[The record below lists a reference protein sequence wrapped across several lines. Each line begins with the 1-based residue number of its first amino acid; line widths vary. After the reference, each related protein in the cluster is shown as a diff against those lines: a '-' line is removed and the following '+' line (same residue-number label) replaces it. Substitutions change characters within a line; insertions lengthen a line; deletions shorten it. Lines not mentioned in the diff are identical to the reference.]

1 MHTLLQDLRYAIRS
15 LRKSPAFSAIAV
27 LTLALAIG
35 ANTAVFSVVNGVLL
49 KPLPYPDAERVAYV
63 GFEWSG
69 GGVASTS
76 TALQFAYL
84 RENARVFEGVTTFRS
99 ISARLGDEPGSGWVD
114 GIRISEDFFDV
125 VGAHPVIGRAF
136 TRAESEPGGPG
147 AVVLGHDVWR
157 TRFAADPDVV
167 GRTIRLGEEVR
178 TVVGVMPADF
188 RFVGWEDRSDML
200 VPLQLDPDPADLGQ
214 NYTVLA
220 RLRDRAAPAEIEAD
234 LAGVLQGLGEEH
246 PDQAGGKAGIQLV
259 PYQDIFV
266 GDLRSTLL
274 VLFGATLFVLL
285 IACADVANLL
295 LARGTVRKRE
305 IATRAA
311 LGASRGRIVRQLLT
325 ESLVVGVL
333 AGAGGL
339 LIGLW
344 SIDALLAVAPQ
355 SIPRAEDIG
364 LDGRVLGF
372 SLILAVATAVL
383 FGLAS
388 ALTASHLNLTSAL
401 KGGGRG
407 ETGDRGRTRT
417 RNTLIVAEVAIS
429 LVLLI
434 GAGLLIA
441 SLLELRRVEPGFN
454 AENVLTVEIER
465 TPGAYGDAE
474 QVQRFQEQALER
486 IRAVPGITAAAG
498 VSMLPLVGQYNFPI
512 TIDGRPDDYETAIQL
527 RVISDGFFRTLET
540 PLVRGRDLTPADATG
555 APAVIINEAMAEHY
569 WPDGDELGQRVL
581 IGQFGEM
588 SIPGFPVVPHEVV
601 GVTADMRALGLDQPP
616 ERMIFTSQAAD
627 RMAGLPAFVIRTQD
641 PAAVSGAVAR
651 AIQEVDPRMTELEFR
666 AMSDLVAA
674 SVARESFTML
684 LMTLFAGVAL
694 LLTVMGIYGVISYSV
709 GQRIREIGVRIA
721 LGAGRGHV
729 LKMVVRQGMLP
740 VLIGLG
746 LGLAAAFGLTRIL
759 ASMLYG
765 VGTQDPVTFVAVTLL
780 IAAVALIASYL
791 PARRATRIDPLT
803 ALRNE

>member
-1 MHTLLQDLRYAIRS
+1 METLLQDLHYSIRS
-15 LRKSPAFSAIAV
+15 LRKSPGFTAVAV
-27 LTLALAIG
+27 LALALAIG

-63 GFEWSG
+63 GFEWGSG
-69 GGVASTS
+69 GIASAST
-76 TALQFAYL
+76 AFQFAYI
-84 RENARVFEGVTTFRS
+84 RENARVFDGVTTYRS
-99 ISARLGDEPGSGWVD
+99 ISAPLGDEPGSGWVD
-114 GIRISEDFFDV
+114 GIRVSEDFFDV
-125 VGAHPVIGRAF
+125 VGAHPVIGRSF
-136 TRAESEPGGPG
+136 TPAESQPGGPG
-147 AVVLGHDVWR
+147 AVVLGNDVWQ
-157 TRFAADPDVV
+157 TRFGADPAVV
-167 GRTIRLGEEVR
+167 GRTIRLGGEVR
-178 TVVGVMPADF
+178 TVVGVLPPDF
-188 RFVGWEDRSDML
+188 RFVGWEDQSEIL
-200 VPLQLDPDPADLGQ
+200 VPLQLEADPADLGQ

-220 RLRDRAAPAEIEAD
+220 RLREGAAPAEIEAD
-234 LAGVLQGLGEEH
+234 LARVLRGLGEEY
-246 PDQAGGKAGIQLV
+246 PDQAGGRVGIQLV

-266 GDLRSTLL
+266 GDLRSTIL

-295 LARGTVRKRE
+295 LARATARKRE

-311 LGASRGRIVRQLLT
+311 LGASRGRVVRQLLT
-325 ESLVVGVL
+325 ESLVLGIL

-344 SIDALLAVAPQ
+344 SIDALLAAAPQ

-364 LDGRVLGF
+364 LDARVLGF
-372 SLILAVATAVL
+372 SLALAVGTAVI

-388 ALTASHLNLTSAL
+388 ALTSFHLDLTSAL

-454 AENVLTVEIER
+454 PENVLTVEIER
-465 TPGAYGDAE
+465 APDAYGDAE
-474 QVQRFQEQALER
+474 QVQRFQQQALER
-486 IRAVPGITAAAG
+486 IRALPGITAAAG
-498 VSMLPLVGQYNFPI
+498 VSRLPLVGQYNFPI

-527 RVISDGFFRTLET
+527 RVISDGYFRTLET
-540 PLVRGRDLTPADATG
+540 PVVRGRDLTPADATG
-555 APAVIINEAMAEHY
+555 APVVIINEAMAEHY
-569 WPDGDELGQRVL
+569 WPDGDALGQRVL

-588 SIPGFPVVPHEVV
+588 SIPGFPVVPHEIV
-601 GVTADMRALGLDQPP
+601 GITADTRALGLDQAP
-616 ERMIFTSQAAD
+616 ERMIFTAQTAD
-627 RMAGLPAFVIRTQD
+627 MTTGLPAFVIRTQN
-641 PAAVSGAVAR
+641 PAATSGAVAR
-651 AIQEVDPRMTELEFR
+651 VIQEVDPRMTELEFR
-666 AMSDLVAA
+666 TMSELVAA
-674 SVARESFTML
+674 SVARESFAML

-721 LGAGRGHV
+721 LGAEREHV
-729 LKMVVRQGMLP
+729 LRLVVLQGMLP

-746 LGLAAAFGLTRIL
+746 LGLVAAFGLTRVL
-759 ASMLYG
+759 GSMLYG
-765 VGTQDPVTFVAVTLL
+765 VGTQDPITFVAVTLL
-780 IAAVALIASYL
+780 IAGVALIAAYL
-791 PARRATRIDPLT
+791 PARRATQIDPLT